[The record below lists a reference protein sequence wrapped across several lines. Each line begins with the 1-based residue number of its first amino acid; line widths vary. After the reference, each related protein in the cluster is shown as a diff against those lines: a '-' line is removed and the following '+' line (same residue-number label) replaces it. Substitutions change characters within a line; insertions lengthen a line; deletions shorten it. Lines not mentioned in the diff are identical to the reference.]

1 MTTHAD
7 ILGNNRKCCC
17 IRHEAVP
24 SEVLLLENLLMLFI
38 ILTVHFACFTVGWN
52 YACYGTLIMIYYSIY
67 QIAQVYCKINKCY
80 LERLE
85 AEEFEDYEEAEE
97 AEEDQEAE
105 EAEEAEEADDEAEEA
120 EEDQGAEEAD
130 EAEDQEAEDEYAD
143 MPPLIGLTQDETVV
157 HQLQKVVDETN
168 MRNVQRAAS
177 NDDMEKKIKDTMDT
191 LQNMIANVKA
201 QMNRPE
207 LIPEFKKLD

>member
-1 MTTHAD
+1 MYIKYTVRMTTHTD
-7 ILGNNRKCCC
+7 ILGSSKKCCC

-38 ILTVHFACFTVGWN
+38 ILTIHFVCFTLGWN
-52 YACYGTLIMIYYSIY
+52 YACYGTLLMIYYTIY
-67 QIAQVYCKINKCY
+67 QVAQIYCKVNKCY

-85 AEEFEDYEEAEE
+85 AEQGEEEDQEADDE
-97 AEEDQEAE
+97 ADEEDQEAE
-105 EAEEAEEADDEAEEA
+105 GDQQGEEAEGDQKGQDDQ
-120 EEDQGAEEAD
+120 D
-130 EAEDQEAEDEYAD
+130 DEYAD
-143 MPPLIGLTQDETVV
+143 MPPLIGLTEDETVV
-157 HQLQKVVDETN
+157 HQLQQIVDDTN
-168 MRNVQRAAS
+168 MRNLQRAAS

-201 QMNRPE
+201 QMNKPE